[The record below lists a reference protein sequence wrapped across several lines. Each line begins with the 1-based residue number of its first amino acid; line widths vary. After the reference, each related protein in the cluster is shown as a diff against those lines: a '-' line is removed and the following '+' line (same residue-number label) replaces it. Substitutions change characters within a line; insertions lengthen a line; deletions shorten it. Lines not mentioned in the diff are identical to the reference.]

1 MSLVASWCF
10 YCVISSTNRS
20 TTYTIVPSPKVLHYR
35 NRTNDLYYC
44 STAPPSCVFVILGRE
59 LDCLWLLKSID
70 FCALGCTIDRNSEM
84 TEIDLGLGLEGAH
97 VVVTGAAGFIG
108 SVTVEAFLQAGAKV
122 TALDIN
128 GEKLRELK
136 KYRKTPDIQK
146 TLYTD
151 IVDITS
157 ESALENAFE
166 VARQRFG
173 VVQCCIA
180 LASLDLSVLPHHES
194 IVDMPVEQWRR
205 THQVNVEGTFLTA
218 RTWLRQ
224 IKAYAKP
231 DLQNVSLIIVGSES
245 GWFGERSNPDYASG
259 KSAVQ
264 VGLVQSLRGDVARI
278 HPGAR

>member
-1 MSLVASWCF
+1 
-10 YCVISSTNRS
+10 
-20 TTYTIVPSPKVLHYR
+20 
-35 NRTNDLYYC
+35 
-44 STAPPSCVFVILGRE
+44 
-59 LDCLWLLKSID
+59 
-70 FCALGCTIDRNSEM
+70 M
-84 TEIDLGLGLEGAH
+84 TEVDLGLGLEGTH

-108 SVTVEAFLQAGAKV
+108 SATVKAFLQGGAKV

-128 GEKLRELK
+128 EEKLQELQN
-136 KYRKTPDIQK
+136 YQGTPDIQEN
-146 TLYTD
+146 LSTD
-151 IVDITS
+151 VVDISS
-157 ESALENAFE
+157 EPALENAFE
-166 VARQRFG
+166 AARQHFG

-180 LASLDLSVLPHHES
+180 LASLDLSVLPHHDS
-194 IVDMPVEQWRR
+194 IVDMPLEQWRR

-224 IKAYAKP
+224 IKAHAKP
-231 DLQNVSLIIVGSES
+231 DLENVSLVIVGSES

>member
-1 MSLVASWCF
+1 MV
-10 YCVISSTNRS
+10 
-20 TTYTIVPSPKVLHYR
+20 
-35 NRTNDLYYC
+35 
-44 STAPPSCVFVILGRE
+44 TAMATVFVKRRLPTLILGRHGSAIAPT
-59 LDCLWLLKSID
+59 LICKRRLITSLTLYQFAKISTHRTLK
-70 FCALGCTIDRNSEM
+70 M
-84 TEIDLGLGLEGAH
+84 TSIDLGLGLEGTH

-108 SVTVEAFLQAGAKV
+108 SATVNTFLQARANV

-128 GEKLRELK
+128 REKLSELK
-136 KYRKTPDIQK
+136 KHTNTSEKHAN
-146 TLYTD
+146 LYT
-151 IVDITS
+151 ILVDITS
-157 ESALENAFE
+157 ESELEQAFE
-166 VARQRFG
+166 LARDHFG
-173 VVQCCIA
+173 VAVQCCIA

-194 IVDMPVEQWRR
+194 IVDMTVEQWRR

-224 IKAYAKP
+224 IKAHAKP
-231 DLQNVSLIIVGSES
+231 NLKNVSLIIVGSES

>member
-1 MSLVASWCF
+1 MLGTSQKCLALVG
-10 YCVISSTNRS
+10 R
-20 TTYTIVPSPKVLHYR
+20 KVRYGSAIAPNLQAAAGYR
-35 NRTNDLYYC
+35 LSKNKIFTHRKFD
-44 STAPPSCVFVILGRE
+44 
-59 LDCLWLLKSID
+59 
-70 FCALGCTIDRNSEM
+70 M
-84 TEIDLGLGLEGAH
+84 TGIDLGLGLEGSH
-97 VVVTGAAGFIG
+97 VVVTGAGGFIG
-108 SVTVEAFLQAGAKV
+108 FATVRAFLQAGAKV

-128 GEKLRELK
+128 KTKLDELYKSEKRDDTLK
-136 KYRKTPDIQK
+136 NIHSDV
-146 TLYTD
+146 
-151 IVDITS
+151 VDITS
-157 ESALENAFE
+157 ESALEDAFQAAHE
-166 VARQRFG
+166 KFG

-205 THQVNVEGTFLTA
+205 TYQVNVEGTFLTA

-224 IKAYAKP
+224 IKAHAKP
-231 DLQNVSLIIVGSES
+231 DLKNVSLVIVGSES

>member
-1 MSLVASWCF
+1 
-10 YCVISSTNRS
+10 
-20 TTYTIVPSPKVLHYR
+20 
-35 NRTNDLYYC
+35 
-44 STAPPSCVFVILGRE
+44 
-59 LDCLWLLKSID
+59 
-70 FCALGCTIDRNSEM
+70 M
-84 TEIDLGLGLEGAH
+84 TDVDLGLGLQGTH
-97 VVVTGAAGFIG
+97 VVVTGAGGFIG
-108 SVTVEAFLQAGAKV
+108 SATVQAFLQAGAKV

-128 GEKLRELK
+128 GEKLRELQNNQ
-136 KYRKTPDIQK
+136 KTPEIQENLS
-146 TLYTD
+146 TNV
-151 IVDITS
+151 IDITS
-157 ESALENAFE
+157 ESALETAFE
-166 VARQRFG
+166 QTRQHFG

-194 IVDMPVEQWRR
+194 IVNMPVEQWRR

-224 IKAYAKP
+224 IKAHAKP
-231 DLQNVSLIIVGSES
+231 DLKNISLVIVGSES